1 VNQNS
6 ANIVEEIVGEVKTPP
21 IKQRTSAE
29 ISQDFEKINEHLG
42 LKYTPSN
49 YQNFVSLYK
58 LVVNRLKIQKSQEPI
73 DQFKGEVEYIEELI
87 TRIHNPYT

>member
-1 VNQNS
+1 MVNQNS

-49 YQNFVSLYK
+49 Y
-58 LVVNRLKIQKSQEPI
+58 
-73 DQFKGEVEYIEELI
+73 
-87 TRIHNPYT
+87 